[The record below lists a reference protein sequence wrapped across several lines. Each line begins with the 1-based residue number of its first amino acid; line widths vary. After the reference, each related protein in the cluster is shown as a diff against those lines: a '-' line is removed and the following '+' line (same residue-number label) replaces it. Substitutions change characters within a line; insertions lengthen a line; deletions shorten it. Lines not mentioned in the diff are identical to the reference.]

1 MSLRL
6 IFKGSP
12 DVAVPALAEALAA
25 GHEIAAVYS
34 QPPRPAGR
42 GQAERPT
49 PVAAFAAARGLE
61 VRTPLNFKAQEDRDA
76 FAALNA
82 DAAIVVADGLILP
95 RAILEAPR
103 LGCFNLHASLLPR
116 WRGAAPIQ
124 HALLAGDGTTGV
136 TIMQMDAGLDT
147 GPICLSESTPITP
160 DDTAQSLHDR
170 LAQIGASLLPRA
182 LAALERDSLGST
194 PQSEEGV
201 TYAAKLTPA
210 DARIDW
216 SKSARD
222 VDCQI
227 RGLSP
232 SPGAWFEMPGENGGK
247 PVRVK
252 ALFSRAEAGSGAP
265 GEILDDEL
273 LIACS
278 DGAVRLLRVQREGKG
293 PLDAADFLRGAKLG
307 RGARVS

>member
-1 MSLRL
+1 M
-6 IFKGSP
+6 GSP
-12 DVAVPALAEALAA
+12 DFAVPALAELLAA
-25 GHEIAAVYS
+25 GHEILAVYS
-34 QPPRPAGR
+34 QPARPAGR

-49 PVAAFAAARGLE
+49 PVAAFAAARGLP

-76 FAALNA
+76 FADLNP
-82 DAAIVVADGLILP
+82 DAAIVVAYGLILP

-124 HALLAGDGTTGV
+124 RALMAGDDRTGIQV
-136 TIMQMDAGLDT
+136 MRMEPGLDT
-147 GPICLSESTPITP
+147 GPVCLSEATPIRA
-160 DDTAQSLHDR
+160 DDTAQTLHDR

-182 LAALERDSLGST
+182 LAALERDSLSAT
-194 PQSEEGV
+194 PQAEEGI
-201 TYAAKLTPA
+201 TYAAKITPA

-216 SKSARD
+216 SKPARE

-232 SPGAWFEMPGENGGK
+232 SPGAWFEMPGEGGK

-252 ALFSRAEAGSGAP
+252 ALFSRAEAGPDDRRGAP
-265 GEILDDEL
+265 GEILDEDL
-273 LIACS
+273 LVACG
-278 DGAVRLLRVQREGKG
+278 DGGVRLLRVQREGKG
-293 PLDAADFLRGAKLG
+293 PLDAADFLRGAKLTPG
-307 RGARVS
+307 MRLL